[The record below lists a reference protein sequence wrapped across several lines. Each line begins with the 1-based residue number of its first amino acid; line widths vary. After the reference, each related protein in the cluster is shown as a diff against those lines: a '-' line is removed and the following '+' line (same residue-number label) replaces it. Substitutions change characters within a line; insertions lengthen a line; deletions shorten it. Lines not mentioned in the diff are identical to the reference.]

1 MKNKFDKKIKRI
13 MATVFETNIELISDD
28 APPHNTKNW
37 DSLKHI
43 KLIFALE
50 DEFNIRLEA
59 DEINAMVK
67 FSIISA
73 YIHAQLD

>member
-13 MATVFETNIELISDD
+13 MATVFEINIELISDD
-28 APPHNTKNW
+28 ASPHNIKNW

-50 DEFNIRLEA
+50 DEFNIRLDT

>member
-13 MATVFETNIELISDD
+13 MATVFETNIEMITDD
-28 APPHNTKNW
+28 ASPHNIKNW

-43 KLIFALE
+43 KLIIALE
-50 DEFNIRLEA
+50 DEFNIKLEV
-59 DEINAMVK
+59 DEINVMVK

-73 YIHAQLD
+73 YIHAQLN

>member
-1 MKNKFDKKIKRI
+1 MKNKFDKKIKKI
-13 MATVFETNIELISDD
+13 MATVFETNVEMISDD
-28 APPHNTKNW
+28 ASPHNIENW

-43 KLIFALE
+43 KLIVALE
-50 DEFNIRLEA
+50 DEFNIKLEV

-73 YIHAQLD
+73 YIHAQSN